1 MTRQL
6 IKALVVDDDESI
18 LILLRRVLT
27 DAGYNVM
34 TAANGQ
40 EAIDIASGEDFDVAL
55 LDISMPGM
63 SGIEVLHWLSE
74 NRPAVC
80 PVMITAV
87 IDVQTAVGAM
97 KTGAYDYITKPFLPD
112 EVLEKV
118 RRCISRKKHDLEE
131 HKRIAELENKV
142 VEQTAQ
148 LQQQFTELVETL
160 AREHSLLYKLA
171 ESRPGGIK
179 AILARLEPELREPLS
194 SVEEFREALLRIL
207 RRQA

>member
-1 MTRQL
+1 M
-6 IKALVVDDDESI
+6 
-18 LILLRRVLT
+18 
-27 DAGYNVM
+27 
-34 TAANGQ
+34 
-40 EAIDIASGEDFDVAL
+40 
-55 LDISMPGM
+55 
-63 SGIEVLHWLSE
+63 
-74 NRPAVC
+74 
-80 PVMITAV
+80 
-87 IDVQTAVGAM
+87 
-97 KTGAYDYITKPFLPD
+97 
-112 EVLEKV
+112 
-118 RRCISRKKHDLEE
+118 
-131 HKRIAELENKV
+131 